1 MSTVAN
7 DVRGVA
13 APRFG
18 AGLAFAAVS
27 ATAFG
32 LSGTLARGLL
42 DTGWSPAAAVVVR
55 VLVGAAVLLV
65 PALLVLRGRWH
76 LLRRNLSL
84 VTAFGVVAVA
94 GAQFAYFNAVEHLQ
108 VGVALLIEFT
118 APVAVVLWMWL
129 RHGQAPTRLTV
140 LGAAVAAVGL
150 VLVLNVGAA
159 TQLSTVGVL
168 WALTAM
174 AGAATYFVLSADERN
189 GVPPLV
195 LAAGGLV
202 VGGVVLLAAGAV
214 GLIRLDV
221 SAAPAVYSGVEVP
234 WWLPVAALAVVTA
247 ALSYTTGIAAS
258 RRLGSRLASFVAL
271 SEVVMALV
279 FAWLLL
285 GELPLPVQLLGG
297 LLILAGVAVVKMG
310 ERYAAS
316 RAASTA
322 GSADG
327 AGVEAGD
334 ADPNA
339 MASSSRQSNSVSM
352 SSR

>member
-1 MSTVAN
+1 MSAVAN
-7 DVRGVA
+7 DVRGVV

-18 AGLAFAAVS
+18 AGLALAAVS
-27 ATAFG
+27 AAAFG

-55 VLVGAAVLLV
+55 VLVAAAVLLV
-65 PALLVLRGRWH
+65 PALFVLRGRWH

-84 VTAFGVVAVA
+84 VTAFGVFAVA
-94 GAQFAYFNAVEHLQ
+94 GAQFAYFTAVEHLQ

-150 VLVLNVGAA
+150 VLVLNVGAGA
-159 TQLSTVGVL
+159 QLSTVGVL
-168 WALTAM
+168 WALIAM
-174 AGAATYFVLSADERN
+174 TGAATYFVLSADERN
-189 GVPPLV
+189 GLPPLV
-195 LAAGGLV
+195 LAAAGLL
-202 VGGVVLLAAGAV
+202 VGGMVLLAAGAV

-221 SAAPAVYSGVEVP
+221 SAAPAVYAGVAVP

-247 ALSYTTGIAAS
+247 ALAYTTGIAAS

-285 GELPLPVQLLGG
+285 DELPLPIQLIGG

-322 GSADG
+322 GSAAG
-327 AGVEAGD
+327 ATAG
-334 ADPNA
+334 AAEPNA
-339 MASSSRQSNSVSM
+339 IASSSRQSSSVSM